1 MMVVTSSDL
10 VSDLDRGWWDDER
23 GGRTREE
30 ADCAGLVA
38 YRSLD
43 FILRVIGITGG
54 L

>member
-1 MMVVTSSDL
+1 MCGHDEGV
-10 VSDLDRGWWDDER
+10 DRGWWDDER

-43 FILRVIGITGG
+43 FILYKYGDMG
-54 L
+54 LFWAGN